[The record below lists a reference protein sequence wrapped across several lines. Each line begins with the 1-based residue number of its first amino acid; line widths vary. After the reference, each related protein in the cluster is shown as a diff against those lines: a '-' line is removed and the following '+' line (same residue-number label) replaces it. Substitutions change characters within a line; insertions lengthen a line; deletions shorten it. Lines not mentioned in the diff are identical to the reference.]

1 MRRNFYPGKTISEL
15 LPIRE
20 RLMEA
25 RNGGSLTSVG
35 IEPRISN
42 QFNKVSTADLNNRLD
57 EVDYSLYLIAAQKAE
72 QGDCTLLELYPNPY
86 DRPAQTIPVYVSR
99 FNPAVEL

>member
-1 MRRNFYPGKTISEL
+1 MRRNFYPGKSIAEL
-15 LPIRE
+15 LAIRE

-42 QFNKVSTADLNNRLD
+42 QFNKVSAADLNLRLL
-57 EVDYSLYLIAAQKAE
+57 EVDDALYLLALASNNPDLMA
-72 QGDCTLLELYPNPY
+72 LYPDP
-86 DRPAQTIPVYVSR
+86 RAPGQTTPIYVSP
-99 FNPAVEL
+99 FNPFVEL